1 MKWLR
6 GFLFRLGGLFRR
18 ERRERELAAEMESHL
33 QMHIEDNL
41 RSGMSHGAA
50 RREALMKLGG
60 VEQTKE
66 MVRERRGLPMLEVL
80 LQDVRFGMRMLRK
93 NPGFTLIALLTLA
106 LGIGVNVSVFSLM
119 DFVLLRPLAVPDP
132 DRMTVL
138 TREASPMFSYPDY
151 ADFRDRNGSFK
162 TLAAS
167 NLTES
172 SLDYQSES
180 RAAAAETI
188 SANYAQALGTHAF
201 LGRWISDE
209 NEPFAVISYDT
220 WQRLFSS
227 DRNVLGKQVRS
238 ESQWYTVVGVAPPEF
253 TGLFAP
259 LRTDIWVPLRIWA
272 DQYPAI
278 AAQMKDR
285 TRPRILIFGRLK
297 DGVERTQAA
306 ANLGAVVAHIRA
318 ENGGVRTAPVPIVVE
333 AVCGA
338 PNPNSHRGAVP
349 VLILLFAVVGAV
361 LLIACVNVS
370 NLLLARGTTRQ
381 RELSLRLTLGA
392 GRARLLRQLLTE
404 TFLLSLLG
412 TAGGLLVGHLTNG
425 LMQAL
430 LRSLPVDAPIE
441 AKLQIDLRVLFF
453 AAVTAFVVTVM
464 SGLSPAWRA
473 SKVNIS
479 LTLKGESPSASRF
492 RFSHASMVAQV
503 ALSLTLLLCAGLFLR
518 SLTRTQAAEPG
529 FAVEN
534 HLFASAYVPEREFTP
549 DQGRQLFARVLEEL
563 RALPGV
569 RSTALAQDL
578 PLFSRGSDCVS
589 AGNGAPLQATYGIID
604 SGFLA
609 TMHIPLLEGREFIS
623 RDAPEA
629 ARVVIVNETLARQLW
644 PNQKAVGE
652 RVHIG
657 CDSASTAEV
666 VGVAKDTKV
675 GSLTAAPQPH
685 FYQPFSQNYTSFV
698 TIALETAG
706 DPVWLARAVR
716 RTLHEENKSIGIY
729 AVEPIANRLARSYWQ
744 LRWEAFLLLVFGMLA
759 LLLAGIGLFG
769 VISYHAAQRTQEIGV
784 RCALGAQQHDVLRL
798 ILGQGLRITLIG
810 VGIGLGVSLGLTRL
824 MARFLAGLNP
834 TDPLTFAGASVL
846 WLFVAAFACY
856 LPARRASRV
865 DPMMALRYE

>member
-1 MKWLR
+1 MRQLRAWLV
-6 GFLFRLGGLFRR
+6 RLGGFFRSNR
-18 ERRERELAAEMESHL
+18 GERELSAEMESHL
-33 QMHIEDNL
+33 QMSIEDNL
-41 RSGMSHGAA
+41 RAGMSAVEA
-50 RREALMKLGG
+50 RRQALIKLGG
-60 VEQTKE
+60 LEQTKE
-66 MVRERRGLPMLEVL
+66 MLRERRGLPMIEVF
-80 LQDVRFGMRMLRK
+80 LQDLRFAARMLGK
-93 NPGFTLIALLTLA
+93 NTGFTLIAVLTLA

-119 DFVLLRPLAVPDP
+119 DFILLRPLAVPDP
-132 DRMTVL
+132 HRMTVL
-138 TREASPMFSYPDY
+138 TRGASPMFSYPDY
-151 ADFRDRNGSFK
+151 ADLRDRNSSFK
-162 TLAAS
+162 ALAAS

-172 SLDYQSES
+172 SLDYQGES

-188 SANYAQALGTHAF
+188 SANYAEALGIHTL

-220 WQRLFSS
+220 WQRVFSG
-227 DRNVLGKQVRS
+227 DPNVLGKQIRS
-238 ESQWYTVVGVAPPEF
+238 ESQWYTVIGVAPPEF

-259 LRTDIWVPLRIWA
+259 LRTDIWVPLRVWA

-278 AAQMKDR
+278 VAQMKNR
-285 TRPRILIFGRLK
+285 ARPRILIFGRLK
-297 DGVERTQAA
+297 EGVERSQAA
-306 ANLGAVVAHIRA
+306 ANLGSITAQIRPENA
-318 ENGGVRTAPVPIVVE
+318 ERRTASAPIVVE
-333 AVCGA
+333 AVRGA

-349 VLILLFAVVGAV
+349 TLILLFAVVGTV
-361 LLIACVNVS
+361 LVISCVNVS
-370 NLLLARGTTRQ
+370 NLLLARGATRQ

-404 TFLLSLLG
+404 TLLLSLLG
-412 TAGGLLVGHLTNG
+412 TAAGLLVGHWTNG
-425 LMQAL
+425 LMEAL

-441 AKLQIDLRVLFF
+441 AKLQIDSRVFVF
-453 AAVTAFVVTVM
+453 AAVTAFVVTII
-464 SGLSPAWRA
+464 SGLLPAWRA
-473 SKVNIS
+473 SKGNI
-479 LTLKGESPSASRF
+479 LVTLKGEFASASWF
-492 RFSHASMVAQV
+492 RFGQVSIVAQV
-503 ALSLTLLLCAGLFLR
+503 ALSFTLLLCAGLFLR
-518 SLTRTQAAEPG
+518 SLARTQTEEPG

-534 HLFASAYVPEREFTP
+534 HLFASAYVPQREFTP
-549 DQGRQLFARVLEEL
+549 DQGRQLFARVLEDL
-563 RALPGV
+563 RALPGI
-569 RSTALAQDL
+569 RSAALAQDL
-578 PLFSRGSDCVS
+578 PLFSSGSDCVS
-589 AGNGAPLQATYGIID
+589 TGNGAPLQATYGIID
-604 SGFLA
+604 SGLLA
-609 TMHIPLLEGREFIS
+609 TMHIPLLEGREFIP

-675 GSLTAAPQPH
+675 GTLTAAPQPH